1 MELAGK
7 VALVTGGSA
16 GTGKGIAKRLE
27 AEGARVVVADLETRV
42 DVTDDAQL
50 KAAIDAA
57 RPDILVNN
65 AGGGGHIPP
74 YFPEGDW
81 SARLDL
87 NLRAPMLATQY
98 MGTGVVVNIAS
109 SAGHEDGPH
118 PSAEYAAAKAG
129 LIRFTTAFRERD
141 GLRVACVVPGWIL
154 TERARAELDA
164 MSDEERA
171 AAETPIAID
180 EIADVV
186 VELIR
191 DDGSA
196 GRVVVLRT

>member
-7 VALVTGGSA
+7 IALVTGGSA
-16 GTGKGIAKRLE
+16 GTGKGIMQRLE
-27 AEGARVVVADLETRV
+27 AEGARVVIADLETGV

-50 KAAIDAA
+50 KAAIDEA
-57 RPDILVNN
+57 RPDILINN

-74 YFPEGDW
+74 YFPDGDW
-81 SARLDL
+81 SAKLDL
-87 NLRAPMLATQY
+87 NLRAPMRATQF
-98 MGTGVVVNIAS
+98 MGKGVVVNIAS

-154 TERARAELDA
+154 TERAQAELDA
-164 MSDEERA
+164 MTAEERA
-171 AAETPIAID
+171 GAETPIPVE

-186 VELIR
+186 VQLIT
-191 DDGSA
+191 DDRSA